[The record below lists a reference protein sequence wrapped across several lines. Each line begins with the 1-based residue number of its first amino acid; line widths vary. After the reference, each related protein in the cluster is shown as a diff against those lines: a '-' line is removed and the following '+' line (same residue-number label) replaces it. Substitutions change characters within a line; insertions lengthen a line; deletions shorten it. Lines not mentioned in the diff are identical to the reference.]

1 MNLNLSRQTGH
12 IKLTELALWQPT
24 FPQLCREF
32 YAPKI
37 DANKLNAG
45 YFLRCAGTRRGNS
58 TVSDTASLLM
68 LDGDSRLV
76 DGEIVAGAVNPLHVH
91 MMLNHLNLDHFIYT
105 SHSNDVD
112 LHKYRVLIPVEYTRQ
127 QLPALLDWIFGQLHE
142 NEITLANVKENAAWS
157 QAWFMPCVPAERAHL
172 FQTWWRV
179 GGKVSN
185 PRAITNSLEPVEPF
199 DVVRIC
205 ADYENKQSIAN
216 ESITH
221 TPLVARSLS
230 ADPIKS
236 FNESFTAEEILI
248 RNGYTKVG
256 KRYLHPNSSSKIAGV
271 RILDNGRVYSDSS
284 DVLNDGKAHDSWD
297 CYRLLEC
304 GGDMRQALNWNAELT
319 KENQRAFYAN

>member
-1 MNLNLSRQTGH
+1 
-12 IKLTELALWQPT
+12 
-24 FPQLCREF
+24 
-32 YAPKI
+32 
-37 DANKLNAG
+37 
-45 YFLRCAGTRRGNS
+45 
-58 TVSDTASLLM
+58 
-68 LDGDSRLV
+68 
-76 DGEIVAGAVNPLHVH
+76 

-172 FQTWWRV
+172 FKTWWRV

-216 ESITH
+216 ESIT
-221 TPLVARSLS
+221 TLQNVARPMPTN
-230 ADPIKS
+230 AQNPIDA
-236 FNESFTAEEILI
+236 FNAAFTAHDVLI
-248 RNGYTKVG
+248 RNGYKQIG
-256 KRYLHPNSSSKIAGV
+256 KRYLHPNSSSKVAGV
-271 RILDNGRVYSDSS
+271 RILENGRVYSDSS
-284 DVLNDGKAHDSWD
+284 DVLNDGKAHDCWD
-297 CYRLLEC
+297 VYRLLEC
-304 GGDMRQALNWNAELT
+304 GGDMRQALNWNKDLT
-319 KENQRAFYAN
+319 KENQRAFYA